1 MSQGSCPVAV
11 AASDRPRVS
20 VITPGVTESEL
31 AESISDPTAR
41 AAMETYRAVAMPAD
55 AIAAAV
61 SFAIEQPAQ
70 VDVNEVV
77 VRPVSVPR

>member
-1 MSQGSCPVAV
+1 
-11 AASDRPRVS
+11 
-20 VITPGVTESEL
+20 
-31 AESISDPTAR
+31 
-41 AAMETYRAVAMPAD
+41 METYRAVAMPAD